1 MAIGL
6 NVERKEEKKV
16 DCHLGESANPGL
28 PVYWAN

>member
-16 DCHLGESANPGL
+16 DCHWGESANPGL
-28 PVYWAN
+28 LVYWAN